1 MNKNKII
8 EAFGLL
14 DEKFVEE
21 ANPENAK
28 KMHRLRKRLI
38 LRFSALA
45 ACFCFVLALSAR
57 LAGNLFHLPVPTYEN
72 AVYSAEYI
80 GGLFDIKNDYATSS
94 YQTFCLPPKYSPC
107 LKPVPQEQYF
117 SIYNASDTKKWLSR
131 IEFSAFADPII
142 SRFASAAGE
151 EAFEYYVSK
160 SSRGYLNIELKKIK
174 KYFLNASQNEYY
186 NYIIFTSSRHENPE
200 MTITLDGTKITADQT
215 KTDEEILA
223 SFEKTKE
230 SLFRIF
236 GKEFKNAKIIREYDE
251 YSSHGVT
258 FLRIYFYN
266 ENEHEL
272 NSILETPVSD
282 HICIS
287 FDNSLNWNGDIVS
300 DDILSVADVYYR
312 QNRTKAQ
319 NTITETKKL
328 KAISLADAE
337 ALLYKGY
344 VFGGHSCPICMAQ
357 QNKVDFHSY
366 DFVGFT
372 YLNGYDENGK
382 ATEYFPF
389 YEFCKKIGT
398 ANNGNT
404 IYARTYVPAIEL
416 YGYEEYFKGL
426 ESEHK

>member
-1 MNKNKII
+1 MEDCKII
-8 EAFGLL
+8 ELYFAR
-14 DEKFVEE
+14 
-21 ANPENAK
+21 NENAIAETAAK
-28 KMHRLRKRLI
+28 YGKYCHCIAYNI
-38 LRFSALA
+38 LYSEEDAEE
-45 ACFCFVLALSAR
+45 CV
-57 LAGNLFHLPVPTYEN
+57 NDTY
-72 AVYSAEYI
+72 V
-80 GGLFDIKNDYATSS
+80 
-94 YQTFCLPPKYSPC
+94 
-107 LKPVPQEQYF
+107 
-117 SIYNASDTKKWLSR
+117 
-131 IEFSAFADPII
+131 
-142 SRFASAAGE
+142 
-151 EAFEYYVSK
+151 
-160 SSRGYLNIELKKIK
+160 
-174 KYFLNASQNEYY
+174 
-186 NYIIFTSSRHENPE
+186 
-200 MTITLDGTKITADQT
+200 
-215 KTDEEILA
+215 LA

-337 ALLYKGY
+337 ALLYEGY

-357 QNKVDFHSY
+357 QNKVDFHNY